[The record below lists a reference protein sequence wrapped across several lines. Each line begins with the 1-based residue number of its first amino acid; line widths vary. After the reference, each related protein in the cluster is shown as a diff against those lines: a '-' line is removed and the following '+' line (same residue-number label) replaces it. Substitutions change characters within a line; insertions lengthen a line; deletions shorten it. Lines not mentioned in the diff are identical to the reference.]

1 MSLCLAPSWCCQY
14 PAQPCPWDS
23 FPAHMHPIL
32 SSPSCGGI
40 SPGWELGWGGEAPLL
55 PCSSALGG
63 CENWRDL
70 SCQLCS
76 QCWGPGS
83 CLCWALPA
91 AASATPVLHLLG
103 LPSSRARVSPYPR
116 GQTPVVV
123 SLCLLAPLLPYG
135 ARALLGSRP
144 VPFPRGVGPTPS
156 SPAAWFSSIYC

>member
-1 MSLCLAPSWCCQY
+1 MAPSWSVSIRRN
-14 PAQPCPWDS
+14 PARGIPSQLTCT
-23 FPAHMHPIL
+23 
-32 SSPSCGGI
+32 PSCLVPAVVASHRAGNWAG
-40 SPGWELGWGGEAPLL
+40 GGEAPLP

-103 LPSSRARVSPYPR
+103 LPSSRARVSPCRR

-123 SLCLLAPLLPYG
+123 SLCLLAPLLSYG

-156 SPAAWFSSIYC
+156 SPAAWLSSIYC